1 MKEFIFFDS
10 NKINIWKNAIFFIWL
25 SYKLDREWNILEA
38 FSNKTASWKILQDIK
53 DKSWKNIVMLNLV
66 QWVPLD
72 ENWKIRYPSKVEKEK
87 WYEYIKWLIKKY
99 NPEKIFLFGK
109 QVQDMFIEDKNRC
122 VGRLYFF
129 EHPSYISVYKKFKIE
144 DYKKNIL
151 DNL

>member
-1 MKEFIFFDS
+1 MKKFIFFDS